1 MSNLLPPNATITEVN
16 LDEALSRIEN
26 VPTPAR
32 TTINPDTAPASILPW
47 MAWAQSVDN
56 WDVSWT
62 EQQKRAV
69 IKAAYAV
76 HRQKGTV
83 AALRIALEALGYNLV
98 VQEWYQQIPAGDPY
112 TFDVILTIEGTEI
125 SATDFQEIL
134 AVIEANKNLRSHL
147 KTVKLVVQSKA
158 QLYVAAATVTGNEID
173 FKNPAGTRLLDGT
186 WALDGTVI
194 LNGLRIGS

>member
-16 LDEALSRIEN
+16 LDEAFSRIEN

-32 TTINPDTAPASILPW
+32 TTIDPDNAPASILPW

-56 WDVSWT
+56 WEVDWT
-62 EQQKRAV
+62 EPQKRAV

-83 AALRIALEALGYNLV
+83 FALRAALEALGYELI
-98 VQEWYQQIPAGDPY
+98 VQEWYQQIPQGDPY

-125 SATDFQEIL
+125 DAATFNKLL

-147 KTVKLVVQSKA
+147 RKVKLIVNSKA
-158 QLYVAAATVTGNEID
+158 VLYAAAATISGNELD
-173 FKNPAGTRLLDGT
+173 YRNPAGALVLDGT
-186 WALDGTVI
+186 WTLDGLFK
-194 LNGLRIGS
+194 LNGIKLGN

>member
-1 MSNLLPPNATITEVN
+1 MSNLLPPNASIVEEN

-32 TTINPDTAPASILPW
+32 TTINPDTAPAQILPW

-56 WDVSWT
+56 WEIEWT

-83 AALRIALEALGYNLV
+83 YALRTALEALGYDLI
-98 VQEWYQQIPAGDPY
+98 VQEWYQQIPQGDPY
-112 TFDVILTIEGTEI
+112 TFDVILTIEGSEI
-125 SATDFQEIL
+125 DAATFSKL
-134 AVIEANKNLRSHL
+134 LSVIEANKNLRSHL
-147 KTVKLVVQSKA
+147 RKVKLIVESKA
-158 QLYVAAATVTGNEID
+158 VLYTAAATISGHELEY
-173 FKNPAGTRLLDGT
+173 KNAAGALVLDGSWTLDGT
-186 WALDGTVI
+186 YV
-194 LNGLRIGS
+194 LNGIKIGN

>member
-1 MSNLLPPNATITEVN
+1 MSNLLPPNATITEAN
-16 LDEALSRIEN
+16 FDEAFSRVEN

-32 TTINPDTAPASILPW
+32 TTIDPDNAPASILPW

-56 WDVSWT
+56 WEVDWT

-83 AALRIALEALGYNLV
+83 FALRTALEALGYDLT
-98 VQEWYQQIPAGDPY
+98 VQEWYQQIPQGDPY
-112 TFDVILTIEGTEI
+112 TFDVILTIDGSEI
-125 SATDFQEIL
+125 DAATFNKLL

-147 KTVKLVVQSKA
+147 RKVKLIVNSKA
-158 QLYVAAATVTGNEID
+158 VLYAAAATISGNEHD
-173 FKNPAGTRLLDGT
+173 YQSPAGALILDGSWT
-186 WALDGTVI
+186 
-194 LNGLRIGS
+194 LNGFYKLNGFKLGN